1 MWEDIMAFQKI
12 ISGSFVVGQSESNAV
27 QLNEGTLVGLTV
39 SGSTLSASSVTF
51 LASADGVT
59 YLPLYDDTGTE
70 VALTVSTA
78 ARNYT
83 LDPSVFF
90 PWNFIKARQGTSA
103 SAVLQAGQDTLLQ
116 FNVKTL

>member
-1 MWEDIMAFQKI
+1 MTFQKV
-12 ISGSFVVGQSESNAV
+12 ISGSFVVGQSQSNAV

-39 SGSTLSASSVTF
+39 SGSTLSGVDLTF
-51 LASADGVT
+51 LASVDGVT
-59 YLPLYDDTGTE
+59 YLPLYDNAGEE
-70 VALTVSTA
+70 VKITVSTV

-83 LDPSVFF
+83 LDPAVFF
-90 PWNFIKARQGTSA
+90 PWNFIKVRQGTSA